1 MKAVARFLNRSKSIT
16 PLVTFRITYGLLLF
30 FSSIRFWYQG
40 WIDSLFIEPSFHFKY
55 FGFHWVKMCPEALIK
70 PLFAVMILAAFCV
83 AVGLF
88 YRYALSLFLLLFT
101 YFELVDATNYL
112 NHHYLVILFGILLLC
127 APAHRYFSLDVR
139 RGAVTPRSEISRFYI
154 LILIAQIALVY
165 TFAGLAK
172 LNSDWLL
179 QAMPLRIWL
188 LEYQDL
194 PLVGGLLKYTQTAF
208 AFSWFA
214 ALYDCTIIYFLLYGP
229 TRRWAYFTV
238 VVFHILTAVFFNI
251 GIFPWLMIV
260 SNLIFFGDVFHKR
273 LYAQKNTFAPTKENV
288 PRVQPYLMITMLVFF
303 TVQLLLPLRH
313 LAYSGNTM
321 VTELGYRFGWRVM
334 LLEKAGI
341 ATFTLRDKADDRYME
356 IDNRQYLTEFQEK
369 QMAIQPDFMVQFAQ
383 HIAARNSDI
392 VKSSAVSVASFITIN
407 GRVSQ
412 RFIQQDLDLL
422 QVQDDWSDKPWI
434 IYRSVK

>member
-1 MKAVARFLNRSKSIT
+1 
-16 PLVTFRITYGLLLF
+16 
-30 FSSIRFWYQG
+30 
-40 WIDSLFIEPSFHFKY
+40 
-55 FGFHWVKMCPEALIK
+55 
-70 PLFAVMILAAFCV
+70 
-83 AVGLF
+83 
-88 YRYALSLFLLLFT
+88 
-101 YFELVDATNYL
+101 
-112 NHHYLVILFGILLLC
+112 
-127 APAHRYFSLDVR
+127 
-139 RGAVTPRSEISRFYI
+139 
-154 LILIAQIALVY
+154 
-165 TFAGLAK
+165 
-172 LNSDWLL
+172 
-179 QAMPLRIWL
+179 
-188 LEYQDL
+188 
-194 PLVGGLLKYTQTAF
+194 
-208 AFSWFA
+208 
-214 ALYDCTIIYFLLYGP
+214 
-229 TRRWAYFTV
+229 
-238 VVFHILTAVFFNI
+238 
-251 GIFPWLMIV
+251 MIV

>member
-1 MKAVARFLNRSKSIT
+1 
-16 PLVTFRITYGLLLF
+16 
-30 FSSIRFWYQG
+30 
-40 WIDSLFIEPSFHFKY
+40 
-55 FGFHWVKMCPEALIK
+55 
-70 PLFAVMILAAFCV
+70 
-83 AVGLF
+83 
-88 YRYALSLFLLLFT
+88 
-101 YFELVDATNYL
+101 
-112 NHHYLVILFGILLLC
+112 
-127 APAHRYFSLDVR
+127 
-139 RGAVTPRSEISRFYI
+139 
-154 LILIAQIALVY
+154 
-165 TFAGLAK
+165 
-172 LNSDWLL
+172 
-179 QAMPLRIWL
+179 
-188 LEYQDL
+188 
-194 PLVGGLLKYTQTAF
+194 
-208 AFSWFA
+208 
-214 ALYDCTIIYFLLYGP
+214 
-229 TRRWAYFTV
+229 
-238 VVFHILTAVFFNI
+238 
-251 GIFPWLMIV
+251 
-260 SNLIFFGDVFHKR
+260 
-273 LYAQKNTFAPTKENV
+273 
-288 PRVQPYLMITMLVFF
+288 MITMLVFF

-369 QMAIQPDFMVQFAQ
+369 QMAIQPDFMIQFAQ